1 MDQNQILHENLKKHF
16 GFDAFRPLQEEI
28 VRTVLSG
35 RDCLVVM
42 PTGSGKSICYQLPA
56 VVSEGTFVVVSPLI
70 ALMKDQVEALK
81 ANGIAAGFVNSS
93 LEFHEERAI
102 LSDLQGGKLKLLY
115 LSPEKLLSGPMH
127 EQLKALKIS
136 GFAIDE
142 AHCIS
147 VWGHDFREEYSKLN
161 FIKTKWP
168 GVPVI
173 ALTATADKV
182 TRLDIV
188 KQLGLKNARIFISSF
203 NRPNL
208 SLRLAPGQRVYQQ
221 VKEIVDRHR
230 GRPGIIYCLS
240 RKTCEEVA
248 ARLTLDGHN
257 AAHYHAGMD
266 RKERARVQEDFI
278 KDNVPV
284 IVATIAFGMGI
295 DKSNIRFVI
304 HYNMPKN
311 IEGYYQEIGR
321 GGRDGL
327 PCETVM
333 FYSYRDVMV
342 LRGFAEESG
351 QKEIQ
356 LAKLRRMQQYAE
368 ASVCRRRIL
377 LSYFGEDLKEDCGNC
392 DVCENPPAV
401 FDATVIVQKALSALK
416 RLKENV
422 GMGTLI
428 DVLRGSQKGYI
439 FEKGYHEI
447 KTFGAGSD
455 LSYADWQHY
464 LLQML
469 HHGFIEIAYDRHHIL
484 KVTQAGGEVLFE
496 NRKVQFVQPTE
507 RGDKPV
513 YLKPERKKTK
523 KQLLEDGLF
532 ETLRELR
539 KMIADSKGVP
549 PYVVFSDATLQEM
562 AGERPF
568 TLDDMS
574 LIAGVGEYK
583 LKEYGQVFI
592 DRIIDYL
599 ANSDASGA
607 QVRGISYLKTWKLLK
622 EGRTVAEIAKERNI
636 QDVTVYSHLAYLY
649 EKNMISSIEQWI
661 SDEEIAKI
669 REAVAATGAPHE
681 LKPIFQRLGGAMHY
695 GKIRLALSYLKIN
708 DQLLS

>member
-1 MDQNQILHENLKKHF
+1 MDQDKVLHDSLKKYF

-28 VRTVLSG
+28 IRSVLSG
-35 RDCLVVM
+35 GDCLVVM

-56 VVSEGTFVVVSPLI
+56 VVSKGTFIVVSPLI
-70 ALMKDQVEALK
+70 ALMKDQVESLK

-93 LEFHEERAI
+93 LEYHEEKTVMT
-102 LSDLQGGKLKLLY
+102 DLQSGRLKLLY
-115 LSPEKLLSGPMH
+115 LSPEKLLSRSMH
-127 EQLKALKIS
+127 HQLKSLKIS

-147 VWGHDFREEYSKLN
+147 VWGHDFREEYSKLD
-161 FIKTKWP
+161 FVKKQWP
-168 GVPVI
+168 AVPVI

-182 TRLDIV
+182 TRHDIV
-188 KQLGLKNARIFISSF
+188 KQLGLKNARIFLSSF

-208 SLRLAPGQRVYQQ
+208 SLRVATGQRVYQQ
-221 VKEIVDRHR
+221 VKSIIDRYKGQSGIV
-230 GRPGIIYCLS
+230 YCLS

-248 ARLTLDGHN
+248 AKLTLDGHN

-266 RKERARVQEDFI
+266 RNERTKVQEDFI
-278 KDNVPV
+278 RDNVPV

-295 DKSNIRFVI
+295 DKSNIRFVV

-327 PCETVM
+327 SCETVM

-377 LSYFGEDLKEDCGNC
+377 LTYFGEDLKEDCGNC
-392 DVCENPPAV
+392 DVCKNPPSV
-401 FDATVIVQKALSALK
+401 FDATITVQKALSALK

-428 DVLRGSQKGYI
+428 DVLRGSQKGYL

-447 KTFGAGSD
+447 KTFGAGRD
-455 LSYADWQHY
+455 LNYTEWQHY

-469 HHGFIEIAYDRHHIL
+469 HHGFIEIAYDRHHVLRI
-484 KVTQAGGEVLFE
+484 TEAGNEVLFK
-496 NRKVQFVQPTE
+496 NRKVRFVRPTE
-507 RGDKPV
+507 KGDKTL

-523 KQLLEDGLF
+523 KQILEESLF
-532 ETLRELR
+532 EMLCELR

-549 PYVVFSDATLQEM
+549 PYVIFSDATLHEM
-562 AGERPF
+562 AEERPF
-568 TLDDMS
+568 TADDML
-574 LIAGVGEYK
+574 LISGVGDHK

-592 DRIIDYL
+592 DHIIDFL
-599 ANSDASGA
+599 VDSGVTGA
-607 QVRGISYLKTWKLLK
+607 QVKGISYLKTYKLLR
-622 EGRTVAEIAKERNI
+622 ERLTIPEIAKRRKI
-636 QDVTVYSHLAYLY
+636 HDVTVYSHLAWLY
-649 EKNMISSIEQWI
+649 EKNMIPSVEKWI
-661 SDEEIAKI
+661 SNEEITKVQN
-669 REAVAATGAPHE
+669 AVAVTGSTQE
-681 LKPIFQRLGGAMHY
+681 LKPIFERLDGKMHY
-695 GKIRLALSYLKIN
+695 GKIRLALSCLKN
-708 DQLLS
+708 KNQLLP